1 MGPRWQKRLD
11 LDPESASEMTH
22 LEVPGQFRGT
32 VKDQGAGGAQIQ
44 EISAPFPKVVGI
56 VLPLTST

>member
-1 MGPRWQKRLD
+1 MGPRWQTRLD

-44 EISAPFPKVVGI
+44 EISAPFPKIVGM
-56 VLPLTST
+56 VLQLISI